1 VKENLSFREIDAS
14 LQKVN
19 RRKVREKKKREREQR
34 GEGRRRKGERKRKRG
49 RKKTR
54 EEGAG
59 QSYYKNPQ
67 NNRRGSH

>member
-1 VKENLSFREIDAS
+1 MLVCKRSTGEKL
-14 LQKVN
+14 
-19 RRKVREKKKREREQR
+19 EKKKERKGTRERE
-34 GEGRRRKGERKRKRG
+34 GGKSEEGRERKRKRG

>member
-1 VKENLSFREIDAS
+1 MLVCKRSTGEKIEKEKE
-14 LQKVN
+14 
-19 RRKVREKKKREREQR
+19 RKGAERGG
-34 GEGRRRKGERKRKRG
+34 GEGEGGRG
-49 RKKTR
+49 RKKKR